1 MLHCWHCRVAT
12 DDFDSSSAGWAL
24 MTVRIGPFSQCCKFL
39 KLFACSYLPNQP
51 LQKRT
56 DGPTSSCKVQ
66 GSSATSELR
75 PKFRKTELRR
85 QGRAAAQT
93 RGRDGRSE
101 SEHLLRAMVASRSR
115 GRRRDGVAASN
126 GPSCGPTA
134 ATGNQQLPLSGAS
147 AAVLLPWRPRSSGMQ
162 CQFAA
167 QTKNTTFPRLPP

>member
-1 MLHCWHCRVAT
+1 MLLHCWHCRVAT

-39 KLFACSYLPNQP
+39 KLFACSYCHTESYLPNQQ
-51 LQKRT
+51 LQNRT

-101 SEHLLRAMVASRSR
+101 HLLRAMVAGSGIALAGAAPGRCRRKQRPVVWSDGRDRESAVASERRLCRS
-115 GRRRDGVAASN
+115 
-126 GPSCGPTA
+126 A
-134 ATGNQQLPLSGAS
+134 ATL
-147 AAVLLPWRPRSSGMQ
+147 AAP
-162 CQFAA
+162 
-167 QTKNTTFPRLPP
+167 